1 MRAIGRMSPYTVHL
15 GADVFLLALSGSV
28 IKLNKMRQDASYANV
43 PFPLVLYRSCGNCHG
58 QSRVLLLVPYTVVGT
73 NRAKQHPWGSAVY
86 IAEIASQKQRNITLL
101 RIYHRL
107 QSVYFVFSTSAT
119 CLPTDLENILIC
131 LDKLQGVCTASC
143 M

>member
-73 NRAKQHPWGSAVY
+73 VY
-86 IAEIASQKQRNITLL
+86 RCWYRVPLLVRTGPSNI
-101 RIYHRL
+101 RGDPPSI
-107 QSVYFVFSTSAT
+107 
-119 CLPTDLENILIC
+119 
-131 LDKLQGVCTASC
+131 
-143 M
+143 